1 LSSSTGADVPSLLVL
16 RLPPDNNF
24 SRASYGVETYKPF
37 KRYSGIYAA
46 AEILEVEDS

>member
-1 LSSSTGADVPSLLVL
+1 VL